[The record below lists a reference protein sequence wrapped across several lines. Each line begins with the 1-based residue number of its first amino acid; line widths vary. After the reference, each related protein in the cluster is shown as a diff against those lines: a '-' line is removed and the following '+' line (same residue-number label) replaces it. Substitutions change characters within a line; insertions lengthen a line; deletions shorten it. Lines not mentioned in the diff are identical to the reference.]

1 MLRLENAWKQFAS
14 GPTAVTALADASLDL
29 SRGDFISITGPS
41 GSGKSTLVTLL
52 GLLDR
57 PDQGRLTF
65 MDQDVSR
72 YSAGRLAALRRA
84 HIGFVFQAFHLIQD
98 MTVLE
103 NVMLGLEGLVRS
115 RADRSARAGAVL
127 ERLGLSDRAGHLPSQ
142 LSGGQQQRAA
152 IARAMAK
159 EPDLLICDE
168 PTGNLDGESGE
179 RVVEL
184 ILALNKA
191 GAAVALVTHDPRL
204 AEMAE
209 RRFHIAD
216 GRLTAPLEI
225 DNL

>member
-103 NVMLGLEGLVRS
+103 NVMLGLEGLVRG
-115 RADRSARAGAVL
+115 RAERRARAGAVL

-204 AEMAE
+204 AELAE

-216 GRLTAPLEI
+216 GRLTAPAELN
-225 DNL
+225 NL